1 MKKTKK
7 KGLFQSPKGMH
18 DILPAEEGLW
28 EKVRKEV
35 REIATSYNFLRID
48 TTLLEPAELLE
59 KSLGATSD
67 VVEKQMFVMK
77 TKGGDSLVLRPE
89 GTASIARSYIEH
101 GLSQL
106 GSPAK
111 MYYMGP
117 MFRYEQPQAG
127 RFRQFHQAGFEIMGG
142 DDDPIYDAQVIL
154 ACFRLLEALKIKKVM
169 TKINTIGCKN
179 CRPVYRKKLLEYY
192 KGRVSGAKGK
202 VVCRDCERR
211 MQSNPLRLLDCKSE
225 ECQEVKKDAPVILNW
240 LCSYCKAHFKA
251 VLEYLDEL
259 KIPYVLDN
267 FLVRGLDYY
276 NRTVFEFF
284 AEIPERASDG
294 KDDGRE
300 KMPMDLALGGGG
312 RYDYLIELLGG
323 RDTPAVGGALGVERL
338 VEVMKMTGV
347 IVPSKPKF
355 KVFLI
360 HIGDLAKKKSLMLI
374 EELRNEGV
382 DAAESLGR
390 ESLKAQLRMADKS
403 GAPFAL
409 IFGQKEALEESIILR
424 DLQTGAQ
431 ETITLRRMAFEVKR
445 RLKQ

>member
-1 MKKTKK
+1 M
-7 KGLFQSPKGMH
+7 
-18 DILPAEEGLW
+18 
-28 EKVRKEV
+28 
-35 REIATSYNFLRID
+35 
-48 TTLLEPAELLE
+48 
-59 KSLGATSD
+59 
-67 VVEKQMFVMK
+67 
-77 TKGGDSLVLRPE
+77 
-89 GTASIARSYIEH
+89 
-101 GLSQL
+101 
-106 GSPAK
+106 
-111 MYYMGP
+111 
-117 MFRYEQPQAG
+117 
-127 RFRQFHQAGFEIMGG
+127 
-142 DDDPIYDAQVIL
+142 
-154 ACFRLLEALKIKKVM
+154 
-169 TKINTIGCKN
+169 
-179 CRPVYRKKLLEYY
+179 
-192 KGRVSGAKGK
+192 
-202 VVCRDCERR
+202 
-211 MQSNPLRLLDCKSE
+211 
-225 ECQEVKKDAPVILNW
+225 
-240 LCSYCKAHFKA
+240 
-251 VLEYLDEL
+251 EYLDEL